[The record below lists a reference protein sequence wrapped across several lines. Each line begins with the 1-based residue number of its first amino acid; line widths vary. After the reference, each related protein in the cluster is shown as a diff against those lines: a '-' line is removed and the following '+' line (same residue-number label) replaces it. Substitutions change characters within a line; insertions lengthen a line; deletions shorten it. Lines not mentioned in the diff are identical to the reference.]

1 MKTGITVATL
11 IGYLLAI
18 GGITLVIVN
27 GTFAPWGS
35 LALAALALILIL
47 DLGRNILK
55 ALRSRQPNGGRGS
68 SV

>member
-1 MKTGITVATL
+1 MA
-11 IGYLLAI
+11 
-18 GGITLVIVN
+18 N

-55 ALRSRQPNGGRGS
+55 ALRSGQPNGGRGS